1 MFAHCTLHIA
11 CNAHAA
17 CANLCSSNLT
27 SRASASI
34 SAIFISFVFP
44 PFFYLFFPPSPPS
57 STATYDIVLTALI
70 LCTPHAPPIVSAVE
84 PREPYNGGAKAKA
97 VGVAKRGE
105 GGKRVGAGQ

>member
-27 SRASASI
+27 REPAHQYLRYSS
-34 SAIFISFVFP
+34 VF
-44 PFFYLFFPPSPPS
+44 FFLLFFICSSPRPPPS